1 MDVYGGQL
9 ISGPVALR
17 RLVRLAPLH
26 PHIMGNVICA
36 WFGKKTVGRV
46 VVRQLMMMKM
56 ISNTQQSKWCGGGR
70 PKTMEYYYYY

>member
-1 MDVYGGQL
+1 LLFFPYHGRYGGQL

-17 RLVRLAPLH
+17 RLFHLAPLH

-46 VVRQLMMMKM
+46 VVSFTK
-56 ISNTQQSKWCGGGR
+56 STDDDDD
-70 PKTMEYYYYY
+70 ED